1 MFQRFTKDARAIV
14 LDAHAIARELGSP
27 TVEAEHMLL
36 ASARTGRIAGLDEH
50 TLRDALERETER
62 SLAAVGVTA
71 GTPEF
76 SPYVGDPKLATTA
89 KTALQN
95 ALRESVARN
104 DKTIGAAHI
113 TAAILRPKHG
123 TVARALQI
131 GGLEDVDPYANP

>member
-14 LDAHAIARELGSP
+14 TDAVDIARELGSP

-36 ASARTGRIAGLDEH
+36 AVARAGRVKGLDEE
-50 TLRDALERETER
+50 TLHGALERETER

-71 GTPEF
+71 GMPEF

-89 KTALQN
+89 KTALEH

-123 TVARALQI
+123 TVARALKLA
-131 GGLEDVDPYANP
+131 GLEDLDPYANP